1 MSKPS
6 NSLEVEKVSDRGNRK
21 HTDHTGQLKCGM
33 CDPRCEASVARA
45 ECARQSG
52 GCSVWE
58 GSQDL
63 TCRVLISYSKKLSEL
78 ETRPQLNR

>member
-45 ECARQSG
+45 ECARQKAVDAQFG
-52 GCSVWE
+52 KE
-58 GSQDL
+58 AR
-63 TCRVLISYSKKLSEL
+63 T
-78 ETRPQLNR
+78 